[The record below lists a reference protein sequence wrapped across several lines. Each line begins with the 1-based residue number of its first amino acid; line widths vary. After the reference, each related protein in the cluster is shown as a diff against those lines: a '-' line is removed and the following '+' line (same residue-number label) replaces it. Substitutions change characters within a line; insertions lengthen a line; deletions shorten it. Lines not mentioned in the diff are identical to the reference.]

1 MKTLV
6 VSGARSGVGKTT
18 LAREL
23 SGLLP
28 GSVRVKIGH
37 CEKKEKEDGGFYYR
51 RGIAFREI
59 ARRHAEASFLIIESN
74 GILDDM
80 TPDLTVYLG
89 ADRPKPSAALA
100 ERKADVVRGS
110 SVGPSE
116 VARLARRLSVND
128 VTMRKVVW
136 LAGAR
141 PRRAT
146 AVVLAG
152 GASSRMGMDKAQLVV
167 EGAPLV
173 ERIRDRLSPCF
184 DEMLLSVSEPPDHG
198 PPAGLRV
205 VVDRTPGLGPL
216 EGIASSLAAAE
227 GDVCFVTACD
237 VPDVS
242 LPLVYRLLAYSE
254 EYDAVLPSFRPG
266 TVEPLFGVYTRGAAE
281 AADKALRM
289 GLRKASSVLELCGAK
304 IVREA
309 EPAWYANLNTPD
321 DYAEYIGRDSTG
333 REP

>member
-37 CEKKEKEDGGFYYR
+37 CEKKEKEDDGFYYR
-51 RGIAFREI
+51 RGITFREI
-59 ARRHAEASFLIIESN
+59 ARRHADASFLIIESN
-74 GILDDM
+74 GILDEI
-80 TPDLTVYLG
+80 TPDLAFYLG

-116 VARLARRLSVND
+116 VARLARRLSLDD
-128 VTMRKVVW
+128 VTVRKAVW

-152 GASSRMGMDKAQLVV
+152 GTSSRMGRDKAQLVV

-173 ERIRDRLSPCF
+173 ERIRDTLAPYF
-184 DEMLLSVSEPPDHG
+184 DELLLSVSEL
-198 PPAGLRV
+198 PADGTPGGMRV

-227 GDVCFVTACD
+227 GEVCFVAACD

-242 LPLVYRLLAYSE
+242 MPLVYRLLAYSE
-254 EYDAVLPSFRPG
+254 DYDAVLPSLRPG
-266 TVEPLFGVYTRGAAE
+266 TVEPLFGVYARGAAD
-281 AADKALRM
+281 AAERALRM
-289 GLRKASSVLELCGAK
+289 GRRKASSVAGLCRAK
-304 IVREA
+304 IIREA
-309 EPAWYANLNTPD
+309 EPAWYVNLNTPD
-321 DYAEYIGRDSTG
+321 DYADYIGRDSTE

>member
-23 SGLLP
+23 SGLLA

-37 CEKKEKEDGGFYYR
+37 CERKEKKDDGFYYR
-51 RGIAFREI
+51 RGITFREV
-59 ARRHAEASFLIIESN
+59 ARRHAGASFLIIESN
-74 GILDDM
+74 GILDEI
-80 TPDLTVYLG
+80 TPDLAVYLG
-89 ADRPKPSAALA
+89 GDRPKPSAALA

-116 VARLARRLSVND
+116 VARLACRLSVDD

-141 PRRAT
+141 PRPAS

-152 GASSRMGMDKAQLVV
+152 GASSRMGADKSQLVV

-173 ERIRDRLSPCF
+173 ERIRDALSPCF
-184 DEMLLSVSEPPDHG
+184 DEMLLSVSEPPAHG
-198 PPAGLRV
+198 PPAGMRV

-216 EGIASSLAAAE
+216 EGMASSLAAAE
-227 GDVCFVTACD
+227 GEVCFVTACD

-242 LPLVYRLLAYSE
+242 LPLVFRLLAYSE

-266 TVEPLFGVYTRGAAE
+266 TVEPLFGVYARGAAE
-281 AADKALRM
+281 AAGRALRM
-289 GLRKASSVLELCGAK
+289 GRRKASSVAELCRTK
-304 IVREA
+304 ILRET
-309 EPAWYANLNTPD
+309 EPQWYANLNTPD
-321 DYAEYIGRDSTG
+321 DYAEYLGRGTG
-333 REP
+333 GKEP